1 VTRRL
6 LCWLALAAT
15 LVGCL
20 PGRRVAPVLPL
31 PGPPPSPEAL
41 LRKLDERSAALR
53 SFRAL
58 AELDYA
64 GPRGSAHIREVVLV
78 ERPDHLRIEMMSAF
92 GVVLQVTSDGQQ
104 IYAYHRGEK
113 TFYRGKASVENL
125 ARFTRL
131 DLDLREIVDLLVGLP
146 PGRHRLRELTISP
159 DEASRS
165 WRVSGLLPDGGTFLV
180 WFGADDL
187 LPARAALF
195 DREGEQVYAAVYS
208 GYIEVGGIA
217 IPQQIEFEAPAEQAK
232 VKLRYSNVS
241 VNEPLAKNLFRF
253 DPPPGSKRVDLD
265 RAAEVEPGLE

>member
-1 VTRRL
+1 VKAGGRSWL
-6 LCWLALAAT
+6 LCFALGAALT
-15 LVGCL
+15 GCV
-20 PGRRVAPVLPL
+20 PGRRVAPLLPL

-41 LRKLDERSAALR
+41 LRKLEERSAALH

-58 AELDYA
+58 AELDYV
-64 GPRGSAHIREVVLV
+64 GPKGKAHVREVVLV

-92 GVVLQVTSDGQQ
+92 GVALQVTSDGKQ

-131 DLDLREIVDLLVGLP
+131 DLDLREIADLLVGLP
-146 PGRHRLRELTISP
+146 PGRHRLKELTISP

-165 WRVSGLLPDGGTFLV
+165 WRVSGLLPDGGAFLV

-187 LPARAALF
+187 LPARAEEF
-195 DREGEQVYAAVYS
+195 DREGNQIYTAIYS

-217 IPQQIEFEAPAEQAK
+217 IPQQIEFEAAAEQAK
-232 VKLRYSNVS
+232 IKLTYSTVS
-241 VNEPLAKNLFRF
+241 VNEPLAKDLFRF
-253 DPPPGSKRVDLD
+253 DPPPGSKQVDLD
-265 RAAEVEPGLE
+265 RAAEAQ